1 MTGPAGFW
9 RRLLA
14 YGVDSTLLALILL
27 PLGWPWLQRSRDV
40 FNVDMA
46 GVQQHLLELLDAS
59 MLDASML
66 DTASPLD
73 LATAW
78 SHDPTL
84 HAALTRLIEHLATA
98 TSHATAVVVAVAA
111 LYFIGFEASSRQA
124 TPGKQWLGLRVCTL
138 DGQRPTL
145 GRTVVRFLAGSLS
158 WLSLNLGHALA
169 AWTPRKQALHDL
181 IAGTVVVVETQTTSS
196 ATSAGG

>member
-1 MTGPAGFW
+1 MTAPAGFW

-14 YGVDSTLLALILL
+14 YGVDSILLAILL
-27 PLGWPWLQRSRDV
+27 LPVGWPWLQRTRAV
-40 FNVDMA
+40 FNIDMA
-46 GVQQHLLELLDAS
+46 GVQQRLLELLDAS
-59 MLDASML
+59 VIA
-66 DTASPLD
+66 TASPLD

-78 SHDPTL
+78 SSDPTL
-84 HAALTRLIEHLATA
+84 HAALTRLIDHLATA
-98 TSHATAVVVAVAA
+98 TTYATGVVVAVAA

-138 DGQRPTL
+138 DGQRPSL
-145 GRTVVRFLAGSLS
+145 GRTVLRFVAGSLS

-196 ATSAGG
+196 ATSGGG

>member
-1 MTGPAGFW
+1 MTAPAGFW

-14 YGVDSTLLALILL
+14 YGVDSTLQALLLL
-27 PLGWPWLQRSRDV
+27 PVGWPWLQHTHDV
-40 FNVDMA
+40 FSIDRI
-46 GVQQHLLELLDAS
+46 GVQQRLLELLDAS
-59 MLDASML
+59 VIA
-66 DTASPLD
+66 TASPLD

-78 SHDPTL
+78 SSDPTL
-84 HAALTRLIEHLATA
+84 HAALTRLINHLATA
-98 TSHATAVVVAVAA
+98 TTYATGVVVAVAA

-138 DGQRPTL
+138 DGQRPSL
-145 GRTVVRFLAGSLS
+145 GRTVLRFVAGSLS

-181 IAGTVVVVETQTTSS
+181 IAGTLVVVETQTTSS
-196 ATSAGG
+196 ATSGGG